1 MRPPGSGTVPRF
13 RVVGSFLARR
23 GYWQPFAKEHDAP
36 SPEVARE
43 WAYSEI
49 GGCHGVKRQ
58 LIRIDSVA
66 PAPTS

>member
-1 MRPPGSGTVPRF
+1 MRPPGRPTVPIY
-13 RVVGSFLARR
+13 RVSGSFLARR
-23 GYWQPFAKEHDAP
+23 GYWQPFTKDHDAP
-36 SPEVARE
+36 TPEVARE

-66 PAPTS
+66 AAPAS

>member
-1 MRPPGSGTVPRF
+1 MPTY
-13 RVVGSFLARR
+13 RVAGSFLARR
-23 GYWQPFAKEHDAP
+23 GYWQPFAKEHEAP
-36 SPEVARE
+36 TAEIARE

-66 PAPTS
+66 ESPTS

>member
-1 MRPPGSGTVPRF
+1 VRPPDSITMPMF
-13 RVVGSFLARR
+13 RVAGSFMARR

-58 LIRIDSVA
+58 LIRIESVSES
-66 PAPTS
+66 PAA